1 MQTNF
6 FRHIAKLNLTGDLH
20 FTLRPTEENSFVLSV
35 LLNNE
40 QCGDEAR
47 KLIPPLNLKGTAEE
61 LDNGF
66 FDSISAPLQT
76 ASGLMVDMESFMK
89 QLEEVKKKSAMEKE
103 KTDKEKK
110 EKEAKEKK
118 YKDAFQKAEALEKE
132 GKYKEAWTVLPK
144 VSENPDFAETIRKK
158 QTEYEKHFAPS
169 LFTEPANENV

>member
-6 FRHIAKLNLTGDLH
+6 FRHIAKMGLTGDLH

-66 FDSISAPLQT
+66 FDSISTPLQT
-76 ASGLMVDMESFMK
+76 ASGLMGNTKMPFRKPKHSKKRVNIKKRGQYFRKYRKIPISQKLFARSRLNTKSILPQVFLQNLPMKMFNLKNQNNVISNPIRKSFHTER
-89 QLEEVKKKSAMEKE
+89 QRTGN
-103 KTDKEKK
+103 KTD
-110 EKEAKEKK
+110 
-118 YKDAFQKAEALEKE
+118 
-132 GKYKEAWTVLPK
+132 
-144 VSENPDFAETIRKK
+144 
-158 QTEYEKHFAPS
+158 
-169 LFTEPANENV
+169 